1 MNQKN
6 QHPPQT
12 QIDSVIALYSNGKI
26 QEALDAVET
35 LTQDYP
41 KEPLLYNISGVC
53 YKAIGQLDAAVKS
66 FEKALALKPD
76 YTEVNYNLGLTFQ
89 ELGQLDAAVKCYE
102 RAISVNP
109 DHAEAHNNLG
119 VTLKELGQ
127 LEDAIKCY
135 EKALV
140 IKPDYTEA
148 HNNLGNAFKE
158 LGQLDD
164 AVKSYEKAIAVNPD
178 HADAHNSLGV
188 TLKELGQLYA
198 AVKSYEKAIAIKP
211 DYVEAINNLGI
222 TFYQLHQPDD
232 AMKCYE
238 KALVFNPDFTDAYNN
253 IGTILLER
261 GQLDEAVKNYKEALK
276 LEPDFVDVY
285 NNLGVAFLGLRQ
297 LDESVKSYKATLK
310 LEPDFAEAHN
320 NLGLTLIELGRL
332 EEAEE
337 SYRKAI
343 ELKPEYVEAMLNLS
357 NLLDYMNN
365 LEEAILLLENILK
378 MDEGNYRLKSAVNL
392 AIFRFLEDDFIT
404 SKKHL
409 SEIQK
414 TLYLDSNTYLI
425 YWEYLLKILS
435 SHDNKSHANLD
446 FITKKKLYVIGE
458 SHALVSHGLH
468 IKISSDNFICK
479 SLLIKGCMQWHL
491 GSALKNQYKNKFE
504 GIFHSLRKSSE
515 VLLAIGEIDCRLNSG
530 IIKHKNKFPEKNITQ
545 LISTT
550 VENYLNYIYKIN
562 SSCEHKIII
571 QGVPCPN
578 ISTKNIPKEKVMELI
593 NLIREFNILLKNK
606 STEIGFGFLDVY
618 KLTDRGDGFC
628 NQSWHIDEYHLSPE
642 GIHEAWRLH
651 SAN

>member
-1 MNQKN
+1 MELTIEQALQQGVAAHKEGRL
-6 QHPPQT
+6 QEAERLYRSILQT
-12 QIDSVIALYSNGKI
+12 QPKHP
-26 QEALDAVET
+26 DA
-35 LTQDYP
+35 
-41 KEPLLYNISGVC
+41 NH
-53 YKAIGQLDAAVKS
+53 
-66 FEKALALKPD
+66 
-76 YTEVNYNLGLTFQ
+76 NLGVL
-89 ELGQLDAAVKCYE
+89 
-102 RAISVNP
+102 AISVNKSEAALP
-109 DHAEAHNNLG
+109 LFKTAVEVNPKIEQFWLSYIDALIKEKQFEDAKRALKKVKKSGLAKNQLNALTQQLTTAIKNPAPHQSELKSLLEHYQNGRYEDAEKLALILTDKFRTHPFGWKMLGAVLNQTGRISEGLIACQKSVALAPENAEAHYNLG
-119 VTLKELGQ
+119 NTLHKLGRFKEAEESCRKAIALAPENAKAHYNLGNTLKEF
-127 LEDAIKCY
+127 D
-135 EKALV
+135 
-140 IKPDYTEA
+140 
-148 HNNLGNAFKE
+148 
-158 LGQLDD
+158 
-164 AVKSYEKAIAVNPD
+164 
-178 HADAHNSLGV
+178 
-188 TLKELGQLYA
+188 
-198 AVKSYEKAIAIKP
+198 
-211 DYVEAINNLGI
+211 
-222 TFYQLHQPDD
+222 
-232 AMKCYE
+232 
-238 KALVFNPDFTDAYNN
+238 
-253 IGTILLER
+253 
-261 GQLDEAVKNYKEALK
+261 
-276 LEPDFVDVY
+276 
-285 NNLGVAFLGLRQ
+285 
-297 LDESVKSYKATLK
+297 
-310 LEPDFAEAHN
+310 
-320 NLGLTLIELGRL
+320 RL

-378 MDEGNYRLKSAVNL
+378 MDEDIYRLKSAVNL

-435 SHDNKSHANLD
+435 SHDNKSHDNLD

-642 GIHEAWRLH
+642 GIHEAWRIH

>member
-1 MNQKN
+1 
-6 QHPPQT
+6 
-12 QIDSVIALYSNGKI
+12 
-26 QEALDAVET
+26 
-35 LTQDYP
+35 
-41 KEPLLYNISGVC
+41 
-53 YKAIGQLDAAVKS
+53 
-66 FEKALALKPD
+66 
-76 YTEVNYNLGLTFQ
+76 
-89 ELGQLDAAVKCYE
+89 
-102 RAISVNP
+102 
-109 DHAEAHNNLG
+109 
-119 VTLKELGQ
+119 
-127 LEDAIKCY
+127 
-135 EKALV
+135 
-140 IKPDYTEA
+140 
-148 HNNLGNAFKE
+148 
-158 LGQLDD
+158 
-164 AVKSYEKAIAVNPD
+164 
-178 HADAHNSLGV
+178 
-188 TLKELGQLYA
+188 
-198 AVKSYEKAIAIKP
+198 
-211 DYVEAINNLGI
+211 
-222 TFYQLHQPDD
+222 
-232 AMKCYE
+232 
-238 KALVFNPDFTDAYNN
+238 
-253 IGTILLER
+253 
-261 GQLDEAVKNYKEALK
+261 
-276 LEPDFVDVY
+276 
-285 NNLGVAFLGLRQ
+285 
-297 LDESVKSYKATLK
+297 
-310 LEPDFAEAHN
+310 
-320 NLGLTLIELGRL
+320 
-332 EEAEE
+332 
-337 SYRKAI
+337 
-343 ELKPEYVEAMLNLS
+343 
-357 NLLDYMNN
+357 
-365 LEEAILLLENILK
+365 
-378 MDEGNYRLKSAVNL
+378 MDEDVYRLKSAVNL

-414 TLYLDSNTYLI
+414 TLYLDSNAYLI

-468 IKISSDNFICK
+468 IKISSDDFICK

-491 GSALKNQYKNKFE
+491 GSAIKNQYKNKFE